1 MRWRDSMKLKL
12 CFLFIF
18 SCVLVFCVINI
29 FHNIYSEN
37 KQEEIIDSL
46 IEIGDVKPSS
56 EIDKIP
62 QIDFSKLKEVNN
74 AIVGWIIIDG
84 TQVNYPI
91 VKGKDNSYYLNHSYD
106 KSYNSYGS
114 IFMDYRSDENFS
126 DLNTFIYGHY
136 TSNGSMFGELKKY
149 MDESFYKE
157 HLFFYILTPNE
168 NYIVDVFS
176 AYTDDALSDSYV
188 SGFHNIEEYQEY
200 LKRIIAKSR
209 YKTNVDINY
218 SQDKLVT
225 LYSCSHE
232 SGSKT
237 ERYFIHGVIRKI

>member
-37 KQEEIIDSL
+37 KQEEIIGSL

-114 IFMDYRSDENFS
+114 IFMDYRSNENFS

-149 MDESFYKE
+149 MEESFYKE
-157 HLFFYILTPNE
+157 HPFFYILTPNG
-168 NYIVDVFS
+168 NYKVDVIS
-176 AYTDDALSDSYV
+176 AYTDDALSSSYNAK
-188 SGFHNIEEYQEY
+188 FNDLNDYQRYIEKIR
-200 LKRIIAKSR
+200 LKSR
-209 YKTNVDINY
+209 YSTDISVNY
-218 SQDKLVT
+218 NFDKIIS

>member
-1 MRWRDSMKLKL
+1 MKLKL

-114 IFMDYRSDENFS
+114 IFMDYRSNENFS

-149 MDESFYKE
+149 MEESFYKE
-157 HLFFYILTPNE
+157 HPFFYILTPNG
-168 NYIVDVFS
+168 NYKVDVIS
-176 AYTDDALSDSYV
+176 AYTDDALSSSYNAK
-188 SGFHNIEEYQEY
+188 FNDLNDYQRYIEKIR
-200 LKRIIAKSR
+200 LKSR
-209 YKTNVDINY
+209 YSTDISVNY
-218 SQDKLVT
+218 ILDRTIT

-237 ERYFIHGVIRKI
+237 ERYFIHGIMRKI

>member
-1 MRWRDSMKLKL
+1 MKLKL

-37 KQEEIIDSL
+37 KQEEIIGSL

-91 VKGKDNSYYLNHSYD
+91 VKVKDNSYYLNHSYD

-114 IFMDYRSDENFS
+114 IFMDYRSNENFS

-149 MDESFYKE
+149 MEESFYKE
-157 HLFFYILTPNE
+157 HPFFYILTPNG
-168 NYIVDVFS
+168 NYKVDVIS
-176 AYTDDALSDSYV
+176 AYTDDALSSSYNAK
-188 SGFHNIEEYQEY
+188 FNDLNDYQRYIEKIR
-200 LKRIIAKSR
+200 LKSR
-209 YKTNVDINY
+209 YSTDISVNY
-218 SQDKLVT
+218 NFDKIIS

>member
-1 MRWRDSMKLKL
+1 MRWRDNMKLKL

-18 SCVLVFCVINI
+18 FCILVFCVINI
-29 FHNIYSEN
+29 FHDIYSEN

-74 AIVGWIIIDG
+74 AIVGWMIIDG

-114 IFMDYRSDENFS
+114 IFIDYRSNENFS

-149 MDESFYKE
+149 MEEPFYKE
-157 HLFFYILTPNE
+157 HPFFYILTPNG
-168 NYIVDVFS
+168 NYKVDVIS
-176 AYTDDALSDSYV
+176 AYTDDALSSSYNAK
-188 SGFHNIEEYQEY
+188 FNDLNDYQRYIEKIR
-200 LKRIIAKSR
+200 LKSR
-209 YKTNVDINY
+209 YSTDISVNY
-218 SQDKLVT
+218 NFDKIIS

>member
-1 MRWRDSMKLKL
+1 MKLKL

-37 KQEEIIDSL
+37 KQEEIIGSL

-74 AIVGWIIIDG
+74 AIVGWMIIDG

-114 IFMDYRSDENFS
+114 IFMDYRSNENFS

-149 MDESFYKE
+149 MEESFYKE
-157 HLFFYILTPNE
+157 HPFFYILTPNG
-168 NYIVDVFS
+168 NYKVDVIS
-176 AYTDDALSDSYV
+176 AYTDDALSSSYNAK
-188 SGFHNIEEYQEY
+188 FNDLNDYQRYIEKIR
-200 LKRIIAKSR
+200 LKSR
-209 YKTNVDINY
+209 YSTDISVNY
-218 SQDKLVT
+218 ILDRTIT

-237 ERYFIHGVIRKI
+237 ERYFIHGIMRKI

>member
-1 MRWRDSMKLKL
+1 MKLKL

-18 SCVLVFCVINI
+18 FCILVFCVINI
-29 FHNIYSEN
+29 FHDIYSEN

-74 AIVGWIIIDG
+74 AIVGWMIIDG

-114 IFMDYRSDENFS
+114 IFMDYRSNENFS

-149 MDESFYKE
+149 MEESFYKE
-157 HLFFYILTPNE
+157 HPFFYILTPNG
-168 NYIVDVFS
+168 NYKVDVIS
-176 AYTDDALSDSYV
+176 VYTDDALSSSYNAK
-188 SGFHNIEEYQEY
+188 FNDLNDYQRYIEKIR
-200 LKRIIAKSR
+200 LKSR
-209 YKTNVDINY
+209 YSTDISVNY
-218 SQDKLVT
+218 ILDRTIT

>member
-1 MRWRDSMKLKL
+1 MKLKL

-37 KQEEIIDSL
+37 KQEEIIGSL

-114 IFMDYRSDENFS
+114 IFMDYRSNENFS

-149 MDESFYKE
+149 MEESFYKE
-157 HLFFYILTPNE
+157 HPFFYILTPNG
-168 NYIVDVFS
+168 NYKVDVIS
-176 AYTDDALSDSYV
+176 AYTDDALSSSYNAK
-188 SGFHNIEEYQEY
+188 FNDLNDYQRYIEKIR
-200 LKRIIAKSR
+200 LKSR
-209 YKTNVDINY
+209 YSTDISVNY
-218 SQDKLVT
+218 ILDRTIT

-237 ERYFIHGVIRKI
+237 ERYFIHGIMRKI

>member
-1 MRWRDSMKLKL
+1 MKLKL

-37 KQEEIIDSL
+37 KQEEIIGSL

-74 AIVGWIIIDG
+74 AIVGWMIIDG

-114 IFMDYRSDENFS
+114 IFMDYRSNENFS

-149 MDESFYKE
+149 MEESFYKE
-157 HLFFYILTPNE
+157 HPFFYILTPNG
-168 NYIVDVFS
+168 NYKVDVIS
-176 AYTDDALSDSYV
+176 AYTDDALSSSYNAK
-188 SGFHNIEEYQEY
+188 FNDLNDYQRYIEKIR
-200 LKRIIAKSR
+200 LKSR
-209 YKTNVDINY
+209 YSTDISVNY
-218 SQDKLVT
+218 NFDKIIS

>member
-1 MRWRDSMKLKL
+1 MKLKL

-91 VKGKDNSYYLNHSYD
+91 VKGKDNSYYLNHSYY

-114 IFMDYRSDENFS
+114 IFMDYRSNENFS

-149 MDESFYKE
+149 MEESFYKE
-157 HLFFYILTPNE
+157 HPFFYILTPNG
-168 NYIVDVFS
+168 NYKVDVIS
-176 AYTDDALSDSYV
+176 AYTDDALSSSYNAK
-188 SGFHNIEEYQEY
+188 FNDLNDYQRYIEKIR
-200 LKRIIAKSR
+200 LKSR
-209 YKTNVDINY
+209 YSTDISVNY
-218 SQDKLVT
+218 ILDRTIT

-237 ERYFIHGVIRKI
+237 ERYFIHGIMRKI

>member
-1 MRWRDSMKLKL
+1 MKLKL

-18 SCVLVFCVINI
+18 FCILVFCVINI
-29 FHNIYSEN
+29 FHDIYSEN

-74 AIVGWIIIDG
+74 AIVGWMIIDG

-114 IFMDYRSDENFS
+114 IFMDYRSNENFS

-149 MDESFYKE
+149 MKESFYKV
-157 HLFFYILTPNE
+157 HPFFYILTPNG
-168 NYIVDVFS
+168 NYKVDVIS
-176 AYTDDALSDSYV
+176 AYTDDALSSSYNAK
-188 SGFHNIEEYQEY
+188 FNDLNDYQRYIEKIR
-200 LKRIIAKSR
+200 LKSR
-209 YKTNVDINY
+209 YSTDISVNY
-218 SQDKLVT
+218 ILDRTIT

-237 ERYFIHGVIRKI
+237 ERYFIHGIMRKI

>member
-1 MRWRDSMKLKL
+1 MKLKL

-18 SCVLVFCVINI
+18 FCILVFCVINI
-29 FHNIYSEN
+29 FHDIYSEN
-37 KQEEIIDSL
+37 KQEEIIDFL

-74 AIVGWIIIDG
+74 AIVGWMIIDG

-114 IFMDYRSDENFS
+114 IFMDYRSNENFS

-149 MDESFYKE
+149 MEESFYKE
-157 HLFFYILTPNE
+157 HPFFYILTPNG
-168 NYIVDVFS
+168 NYKVDVIS
-176 AYTDDALSDSYV
+176 AYTDDALSSSYNAK
-188 SGFHNIEEYQEY
+188 FNDLNDYQRYIEKIR
-200 LKRIIAKSR
+200 LKSR
-209 YKTNVDINY
+209 YSTDISVNY
-218 SQDKLVT
+218 ILDRTIT

-237 ERYFIHGVIRKI
+237 ERYFIHGIMRKI

>member
-1 MRWRDSMKLKL
+1 MKLKL

-74 AIVGWIIIDG
+74 AIVGWMIIDG

-114 IFMDYRSDENFS
+114 IFMDYRSNENFS

-149 MDESFYKE
+149 MEESFYKE
-157 HLFFYILTPNE
+157 HPFFYILTPNG
-168 NYIVDVFS
+168 NYKVDVIS
-176 AYTDDALSDSYV
+176 AYTDDALSSSYNAK
-188 SGFHNIEEYQEY
+188 FNDLNDYQRYIEKIR
-200 LKRIIAKSR
+200 LKSR
-209 YKTNVDINY
+209 YSTDISVNY
-218 SQDKLVT
+218 ILDRTIT

-237 ERYFIHGVIRKI
+237 ERYFIHGIMRKI

>member
-1 MRWRDSMKLKL
+1 MKLKL

-18 SCVLVFCVINI
+18 FCILVFCVINI
-29 FHNIYSEN
+29 FHDIYSEN

-74 AIVGWIIIDG
+74 AIVGWMIIDG

-114 IFMDYRSDENFS
+114 IFIDYRSNENFS

-149 MDESFYKE
+149 MEESFYKE
-157 HLFFYILTPNE
+157 HPFFYILTPNG
-168 NYIVDVFS
+168 NYKVDVIS
-176 AYTDDALSDSYV
+176 AYTDDALSSSYNAK
-188 SGFHNIEEYQEY
+188 FNDLNDYQRYIEKIR
-200 LKRIIAKSR
+200 LKSR
-209 YKTNVDINY
+209 YSTDISVNY
-218 SQDKLVT
+218 ILDRTIT

-237 ERYFIHGVIRKI
+237 ERYFIHGIMRKI

>member
-37 KQEEIIDSL
+37 KQEEIIGSL

-114 IFMDYRSDENFS
+114 IFMDYRSNENFS

-149 MDESFYKE
+149 MEESFYKE
-157 HLFFYILTPNE
+157 HPFFYILTPNG
-168 NYIVDVFS
+168 NYKVDVIS
-176 AYTDDALSDSYV
+176 AYTDDALSSSYNAK
-188 SGFHNIEEYQEY
+188 FNDLNDYQRYIEKIR
-200 LKRIIAKSR
+200 LKSR
-209 YKTNVDINY
+209 YSTDISVNY
-218 SQDKLVT
+218 ILDRTIT

-237 ERYFIHGVIRKI
+237 ERYFIHGIMRKI

>member
-1 MRWRDSMKLKL
+1 MKLKL

-18 SCVLVFCVINI
+18 FCILVFCVINI
-29 FHNIYSEN
+29 FHDIYSEN

-74 AIVGWIIIDG
+74 AIVGWMIIDG

-114 IFMDYRSDENFS
+114 IFIDYRSNENFS

-149 MDESFYKE
+149 MEESFYKE
-157 HLFFYILTPNE
+157 HPFFYILTPNG
-168 NYIVDVFS
+168 NYKVDVIS
-176 AYTDDALSDSYV
+176 VYTDDALSSSYNAK
-188 SGFHNIEEYQEY
+188 FNDLNDYQRYIEKIR
-200 LKRIIAKSR
+200 LKSR
-209 YKTNVDINY
+209 YSTDISVNY
-218 SQDKLVT
+218 ILDRTIT

>member
-1 MRWRDSMKLKL
+1 MKLKL

-37 KQEEIIDSL
+37 KQEEIIGSL

-106 KSYNSYGS
+106 KSYNEAGWV
-114 IFMDYRSDENFS
+114 FLDYRCNENFS

-149 MDESFYKE
+149 MEESFYKE
-157 HLFFYILTPNE
+157 HPFFYILTPNG
-168 NYIVDVFS
+168 NYKVDVIS
-176 AYTDDALSDSYV
+176 AYTDDALSSSYNAK
-188 SGFHNIEEYQEY
+188 FNDLNDYQRYIEKIR
-200 LKRIIAKSR
+200 LKSR
-209 YKTNVDINY
+209 YSTDISVNY
-218 SQDKLVT
+218 NFDKIIS

>member
-1 MRWRDSMKLKL
+1 MKLKL

-18 SCVLVFCVINI
+18 FCILVFCVINI
-29 FHNIYSEN
+29 FHDIYSEN

-62 QIDFSKLKEVNN
+62 QIDFSKLKEVNDD
-74 AIVGWIIIDG
+74 IVGWIIIDG

-91 VKGKDNSYYLNHSYD
+91 VKGKNNAYYLNHSYD

-114 IFMDYRSDENFS
+114 IFMDYRSNENFS

-149 MDESFYKE
+149 MEESFYKE
-157 HLFFYILTPNE
+157 HPFFYILTPNG
-168 NYIVDVFS
+168 NYKVDVIS
-176 AYTDDALSDSYV
+176 VYTDDALSSSYNAK
-188 SGFHNIEEYQEY
+188 FNDLNDYQRYIEKIR
-200 LKRIIAKSR
+200 LKSR
-209 YKTNVDINY
+209 YSTDISVNY
-218 SQDKLVT
+218 ILDRTIT

-237 ERYFIHGVIRKI
+237 ERYFIHEIMRKI

>member
-1 MRWRDSMKLKL
+1 MKLKL

-56 EIDKIP
+56 EIDKIS

-114 IFMDYRSDENFS
+114 IFMDYRSNENFS

-149 MDESFYKE
+149 MEESFYKE
-157 HLFFYILTPNE
+157 HPFFYILTPNG
-168 NYIVDVFS
+168 NYKVDVIS
-176 AYTDDALSDSYV
+176 AYTDDALSSSYNAK
-188 SGFHNIEEYQEY
+188 FNDLNDYQRYIEKIR
-200 LKRIIAKSR
+200 LKSR
-209 YKTNVDINY
+209 YSTDISVNY
-218 SQDKLVT
+218 NFDKIIS

>member
-1 MRWRDSMKLKL
+1 MKLKL

-37 KQEEIIDSL
+37 KQEEIIGSL

-114 IFMDYRSDENFS
+114 IFMDYRSNENFS

-149 MDESFYKE
+149 MEESFYKE
-157 HLFFYILTPNE
+157 HPFFYILTPNG
-168 NYIVDVFS
+168 NYKVDVIS
-176 AYTDDALSDSYV
+176 AYTDDALSSSYNEK
-188 SGFHNIEEYQEY
+188 FNDLNDYQRYIEKIR
-200 LKRIIAKSR
+200 LKSR
-209 YKTNVDINY
+209 YSTDISVNY
-218 SQDKLVT
+218 NFDKIIS

>member
-1 MRWRDSMKLKL
+1 MKLKL

-114 IFMDYRSDENFS
+114 IFIDYRSNENFS

-149 MDESFYKE
+149 MEESFYKE
-157 HLFFYILTPNE
+157 HPFFYILTPNG
-168 NYIVDVFS
+168 NYKVDVIS
-176 AYTDDALSDSYV
+176 AYTDDALSSSYNAK
-188 SGFHNIEEYQEY
+188 FNDLNDYQRYIEKIR
-200 LKRIIAKSR
+200 LKSR
-209 YKTNVDINY
+209 YSTDISVNY
-218 SQDKLVT
+218 NFDKIIS

>member
-1 MRWRDSMKLKL
+1 MKLKL

-37 KQEEIIDSL
+37 KQEEIIGSL

-114 IFMDYRSDENFS
+114 IFIDYRSNENFS

-149 MDESFYKE
+149 MEESFYKE
-157 HLFFYILTPNE
+157 HPFFYILTPNG
-168 NYIVDVFS
+168 NYKVDVIS
-176 AYTDDALSDSYV
+176 AYTDDALSSSYNAK
-188 SGFHNIEEYQEY
+188 FNDLNDYQRYIEKIR
-200 LKRIIAKSR
+200 LKSR
-209 YKTNVDINY
+209 YSTDISVNY
-218 SQDKLVT
+218 NFDKIIS

>member
-1 MRWRDSMKLKL
+1 MKLKL

-18 SCVLVFCVINI
+18 FCILVFCVINI
-29 FHNIYSEN
+29 FHDIYSEN

-62 QIDFSKLKEVNN
+62 QIDFSKLKEVNDD
-74 AIVGWIIIDG
+74 IVGWIIIDG

-91 VKGKDNSYYLNHSYD
+91 VKGKNNAYYLNHSYD

-114 IFMDYRSDENFS
+114 IFMDYRSNENFS

-149 MDESFYKE
+149 MEESFYKE
-157 HLFFYILTPNE
+157 HPFFYILTPNG
-168 NYIVDVFS
+168 NYKVDVIS
-176 AYTDDALSDSYV
+176 AYTDDALSSSYNAK
-188 SGFHNIEEYQEY
+188 FNDLNDYQRYIEKIR
-200 LKRIIAKSR
+200 LKSR
-209 YKTNVDINY
+209 YSTDISVNY
-218 SQDKLVT
+218 ILDRTIT

-237 ERYFIHGVIRKI
+237 ERYFIHGIMRKI

>member
-1 MRWRDSMKLKL
+1 MKLKL

-29 FHNIYSEN
+29 FHDIYSEN

-46 IEIGDVKPSS
+46 IEIGNVKPSY

-91 VKGKDNSYYLNHSYD
+91 VKGKNNSYYLNHSYD

-149 MDESFYKE
+149 MEESFYKE
-157 HLFFYILTPNE
+157 HPFFYILTPNG
-168 NYIVDVFS
+168 NYKVDVIS
-176 AYTDDALSDSYV
+176 AYTDDALSSSY
-188 SGFHNIEEYQEY
+188 NIKFDNLNDYQTYIEKIR
-200 LKRIIAKSR
+200 LKSR
-209 YKTNVDINY
+209 YSTDISINY
-218 SQDKLVT
+218 NLDKIIS

-237 ERYFIHGVIRKI
+237 ERYFIHGKIMKLY

>member
-1 MRWRDSMKLKL
+1 MKLKL

-37 KQEEIIDSL
+37 KQEEIIGSL

-114 IFMDYRSDENFS
+114 IFMDYRSNENFS

-149 MDESFYKE
+149 MEESFYKE
-157 HLFFYILTPNE
+157 HPFFYILTPNG
-168 NYIVDVFS
+168 NYKVDVIS
-176 AYTDDALSDSYV
+176 AYTDDALSSSYNAK
-188 SGFHNIEEYQEY
+188 FNDLNDYQRYIEKIR
-200 LKRIIAKSR
+200 LKSR
-209 YKTNVDINY
+209 YSTDISVNY
-218 SQDKLVT
+218 NFDKIIS

>member
-1 MRWRDSMKLKL
+1 MKLKL

-114 IFMDYRSDENFS
+114 IFIDYRSNENFS

-149 MDESFYKE
+149 MEESFYKE
-157 HLFFYILTPNE
+157 HPFFYILTPNG
-168 NYIVDVFS
+168 NYKVDVIS
-176 AYTDDALSDSYV
+176 AYTDDALSSSYNAK
-188 SGFHNIEEYQEY
+188 FNDLNDYQRYIEKIR
-200 LKRIIAKSR
+200 LKSR
-209 YKTNVDINY
+209 YSTDISVNY
-218 SQDKLVT
+218 ILDRTIT

-237 ERYFIHGVIRKI
+237 ERYFIHGIMRKI

>member
-1 MRWRDSMKLKL
+1 MKLKL

-29 FHNIYSEN
+29 FYDIYNET
-37 KQEEIIDSL
+37 KQKEIIDSL
-46 IEIGDVKPSS
+46 IEIGDVKPSA

-62 QIDFSKLKEVNN
+62 QIDFSKLKEVNDD
-74 AIVGWIIIDG
+74 IVGWIIMDG

-91 VKGKDNSYYLNHSYD
+91 VQGDNNSYYLNHSYD

-114 IFMDYRSDENFS
+114 IFMDYRSNNDFS
-126 DLNTFIYGHY
+126 DLNTFLYGHY
-136 TSNGSMFGELKKY
+136 TGNGSMFGELKKY
-149 MDESFYKE
+149 MKQSFYEE
-157 HLFFYILTPNE
+157 HPFFYILTPIE
-168 NYIVDVFS
+168 NYKVEIFS
-176 AYTDDALSDSYV
+176 AYTDDALSSSY
-188 SGFHNIEEYQEY
+188 NIEFDNLNDYQTY
-200 LKRIIAKSR
+200 LEKIKLKSR
-209 YKTNVDINY
+209 YSTDISINY
-218 SQDKLVT
+218 NIDKIIS